1 MEWRGFMGKEL
12 LKVLGELT
20 IFMLCA
26 QTLLQFKPR
35 EDYDKYLRLLLN
47 LLILLLLLEPLRTL
61 FTGTGQDKLKQER
74 AILEQRLE
82 ETLWKGVAWETDGL
96 SGDMMAEPGEIHIE
110 KVVVEYVQVGQRQG
124 KEGLGGSAQ

>member
-1 MEWRGFMGKEL
+1 MGKEL

-61 FTGTGQDKLKQER
+61 FTGAGQEKLKQER

-82 ETLWKGVAWETDGL
+82 ETLWKGVAWEADGL
-96 SGDMMAEPGEIHIE
+96 SGDVMAEPGEIHIE
-110 KVVVEYVQVGQRQG
+110 KVVVEDVQVG
-124 KEGLGGSAQ
+124 K